1 MSPALV
7 YLFSI
12 YSQKSLWIRI
22 ILALPHVEV
31 GPILIATCSVPVLM
45 VESQHHG
52 QKDVQN
58 PSCEHHLLLQ
68 RANTHPSP
76 CEALGPPCNQS
87 YGVSFLED
95 I

>member
-12 YSQKSLWIRI
+12 YSQKSPWIRI

-31 GPILIATCSVPVLM
+31 GPVLIATCSVPVLM
-45 VESQHHG
+45 MKSQHCG
-52 QKDVQN
+52 QKVVQN
-58 PSCEHHLLLQ
+58 LSCEHHLLLQ
-68 RANTHPSP
+68 RAKVHPSP
-76 CEALGPPCNQS
+76 CEALSPPCNQS
-87 YGVSFLED
+87 YRVSFLED